1 MKFFGGIAVLCLG
14 LAIIP
19 SPDLL
24 DMSVSASYPMNC
36 KTGDISH
43 LSGQSGLS
51 PISPGLIKLA
61 SASEE
66 ETTADEEKKVSSSGN
81 EEESE
86 KKDKDD
92 PWKAAIWEITA

>member
-1 MKFFGGIAVLCLG
+1 MLG
-14 LAIIP
+14 VGNY
-19 SPDLL
+19 SESRSF